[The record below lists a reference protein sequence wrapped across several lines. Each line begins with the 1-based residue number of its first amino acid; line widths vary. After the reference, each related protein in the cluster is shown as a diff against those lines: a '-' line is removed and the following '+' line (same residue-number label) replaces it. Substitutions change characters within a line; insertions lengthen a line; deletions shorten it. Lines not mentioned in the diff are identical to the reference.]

1 MGEIIDFEKLKK
13 NKSNDSKKKIDDN
26 FLNALDRL
34 SKQNGIDYRKLILGN
49 FEERKE
55 EQDKLDKK
63 NKELNE

>member
-1 MGEIIDFEKLKK
+1 MGEIIDFEKFKK
-13 NKSNDSKKKIDDN
+13 NKSNGAKKKIDDN

-34 SKQNGIDYRKLILGN
+34 SKQNGVDYRKLVLGN

-63 NKELNE
+63 NK

>member
-1 MGEIIDFEKLKK
+1 MGEIIDFEKFKK

-63 NKELNE
+63 NKELKE

>member
-1 MGEIIDFEKLKK
+1 MGEIIDFEKFKK
-13 NKSNDSKKKIDDN
+13 NKSNDAKKKIDDN

-34 SKQNGIDYRKLILGN
+34 SKQNGIDYRKLVLGN

-63 NKELNE
+63 NKELKE

>member
-1 MGEIIDFEKLKK
+1 MGEIIDFEKFKK

-34 SKQNGIDYRKLILGN
+34 SKQNGIDYRKLVLGN

-63 NKELNE
+63 NKELKE

>member
-1 MGEIIDFEKLKK
+1 MGEIIDFEKFKK
-13 NKSNDSKKKIDDN
+13 NKYNDDKKKIDDN

-34 SKQNGIDYRKLILGN
+34 SKQNGIDYRKLVLGN

-63 NKELNE
+63 NKELKE